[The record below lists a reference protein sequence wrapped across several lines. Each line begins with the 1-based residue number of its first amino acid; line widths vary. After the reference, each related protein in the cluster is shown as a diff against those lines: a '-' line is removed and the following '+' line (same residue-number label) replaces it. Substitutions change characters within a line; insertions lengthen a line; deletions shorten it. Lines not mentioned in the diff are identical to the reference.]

1 LYKDYGIF
9 NGKRIVDSSYVSEAT
24 SPEGLK
30 NADGTACKQ
39 YAYQWWLLNYKG
51 KQIPYMRGILGQF
64 VFVLRDENA
73 VVVRLGHKRNKT
85 LTPEGYPI
93 DAKLYL
99 DAAYS
104 ILN

>member
-1 LYKDYGIF
+1 
-9 NGKRIVDSSYVSEAT
+9 
-24 SPEGLK
+24 
-30 NADGTACKQ
+30 
-39 YAYQWWLLNYKG
+39 
-51 KQIPYMRGILGQF
+51 MRGILGQF